1 MPMEIIKT
9 KVITFGQIISNHTIE
24 ATFVRE
30 PSPPGDEYMRM
41 FVKRDGVWVPLFT

>member
-1 MPMEIIKT
+1 MVTFKE
-9 KVITFGQIISNHTIE
+9 ITFNNVTSNHTIE

-41 FVKRDGVWVPLFT
+41 FVKRDGVWIPLFT